1 MISLIKSCQIWF
13 DTDIVY
19 VAGGS
24 LAPHKTNDIDIV
36 ILNDWTQ
43 SEVFQELE
51 YLYKSKRAFDSLL
64 IYKAYG
70 QGPEEDG
77 QDPEEDGKFHTK
89 AVCKINDQ
97 KVDLLFAFDCE
108 YPTIESVMDG
118 FPLSIQMQ
126 AMDCKGK
133 LIRGAKYLESPI
145 IVYREE
151 CIESCIKKYK
161 GYYPNHQFINTKGE
175 EV

>member
-13 DTDIVY
+13 DTDLVY

-24 LAPHKTNDIDIV
+24 LAPHETNDIDIV
-36 ILNDWTQ
+36 ILNNWSD
-43 SEVFQELE
+43 SEVFRELVH
-51 YLYKSKRAFDSLL
+51 LYKKVRAFDS
-64 IYKAYG
+64 IEVYKAYG
-70 QGPEEDG
+70 QG
-77 QDPEEDGKFHTK
+77 QEEDGKFHTK

-108 YPTIESVMDG
+108 YPTIESVMDD